1 MLEEVSILNFNT
13 KFYFFEFDFTLWIQ
27 TPFYLV
33 LKCSH
38 YRYPFQGSLLEF
50 YTGWLSYA
58 WETFYLEISISIS
71 IPCFAFCE
79 FDFISWIQRPFCLL
93 FKLSHYHY
101 HYPFQG
107 SLFEFYTGGLSYA
120 SESFY
125 LEISISI
132 SIPTFTFWIWFYL
145 FNVNCNSLERNLQ
158 FLFEIS
164 LPLLQLWTSFLLL
177 NEIYSI
183 VILITFSIL
192 VYYRMLEKVST
203 LKFQFRYL
211 VLLFWICFYLFM
223 RIYNQLKRKFAIFL
237 WNFTTYITICTSFLI
252 WVDYNL
258 LDKYFSLVSFSQNY
272 DNLYLAVKI

>member
-1 MLEEVSILNFNT
+1 MNLILPCGFRHP
-13 KFYFFEFDFTLWIQ
+13 FTWFWSALIID
-27 TPFYLV
+27 TL
-33 LKCSH
+33 L
-38 YRYPFQGSLLEF
+38 QGSLLEF

-79 FDFISWIQRPFCLL
+79 FDFISWIQRPFCLV

>member
-1 MLEEVSILNFNT
+1 MLEKLSIL
-13 KFYFFEFDFTLWIQ
+13 KF
-27 TPFYLV
+27 
-33 LKCSH
+33 
-38 YRYPFQGSLLEF
+38 RFQF
-50 YTGWLSYA
+50 Q
-58 WETFYLEISISIS
+58 F
-71 IPCFAFCE
+71 PV
-79 FDFISWIQRPFCLL
+79 LL
-93 FKLSHYHY
+93 FVNLILSHEFRDPFGLVFKPSHYHY

>member
-38 YRYPFQGSLLEF
+38 YQYPFQGSLLEF

-79 FDFISWIQRPFCLL
+79 FDFISWIQRPFCLV

-120 SESFY
+120 SERFY

-145 FNVNCNSLERNLQ
+145 FNVNCN
-158 FLFEIS
+158 
-164 LPLLQLWTSFLLL
+164 
-177 NEIYSI
+177 
-183 VILITFSIL
+183 
-192 VYYRMLEKVST
+192 
-203 LKFQFRYL
+203 
-211 VLLFWICFYLFM
+211 
-223 RIYNQLKRKFAIFL
+223 
-237 WNFTTYITICTSFLI
+237 
-252 WVDYNL
+252 
-258 LDKYFSLVSFSQNY
+258 
-272 DNLYLAVKI
+272 